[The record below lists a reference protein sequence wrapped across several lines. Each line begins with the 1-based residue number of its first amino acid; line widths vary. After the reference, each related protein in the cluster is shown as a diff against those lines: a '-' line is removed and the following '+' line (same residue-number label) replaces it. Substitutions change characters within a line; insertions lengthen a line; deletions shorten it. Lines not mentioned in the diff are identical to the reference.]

1 MRTGSYCL
9 GPLSLSTSWSK
20 ASFLRVDKNATQVN
34 KASRTQT
41 WSFYLAF
48 SCQLPWVGIMPTS
61 VFALL
66 SCFLFTMNSTRS
78 DYGRYDFCACLRHI
92 THLSCRDCYKDDP
105 EAPRPQDTSSW
116 RSWRMLN
123 VSLAHASET
132 LELWQSLNLW
142 LWLSAVLWRHAVYSA
157 VRMDEVLLPIQFW
170 GFFESGK
177 DDQLSW
183 FSCRNLH
190 ERKLDQ
196 IQNIAELKVSPFLSL
211 KSIWHTWPHL
221 KSDSA
226 GPRFYMGISCSTFNE
241 LAVVGVKDIR
251 KQAAPAK
258 ESSWVQ
264 RFAETRWCLYW
275 TWRPVQMFYWNCR
288 LSTFLSIGRD
298 SKPSHNDNIE
308 HARAMRRRVPFVC
321 WTILRVLGHILS
333 VRWVDRRLFP
343 VIS

>member
-1 MRTGSYCL
+1 MEFLTGL
-9 GPLSLSTSWSK
+9 QLSTSLSWDYANFSFCFAQLFSFYHELHPK
-20 ASFLRVDKNATQVN
+20 RLRSVRFLRVFAPHYTFKLQRLLQGRPWGPE
-34 KASRTQT
+34 ASRYIRIQ
-41 WSFYLAF
+41 
-48 SCQLPWVGIMPTS
+48 I
-61 VFALL
+61 
-66 SCFLFTMNSTRS
+66 
-78 DYGRYDFCACLRHI
+78 D
-92 THLSCRDCYKDDP
+92 
-105 EAPRPQDTSSW
+105 SW

-251 KQAAPAK
+251 KQAARAK

-264 RFAETRWCLYW
+264 RFAETRWCLY
-275 TWRPVQMFYWNCR
+275 
-288 LSTFLSIGRD
+288 
-298 SKPSHNDNIE
+298 
-308 HARAMRRRVPFVC
+308 
-321 WTILRVLGHILS
+321 
-333 VRWVDRRLFP
+333 
-343 VIS
+343 